1 MNKQEAFEEI
11 NRTQDEYIDELI
23 ALINNPDYEVMK
35 SVNFT
40 SPTGTGKTKMMS
52 KLINR
57 FPDYYF
63 IITTLSRGQLNQQVR
78 ADLVE
83 DCEQDNFYVYGS
95 ADYRINSKLEANDI
109 IGRIPPNT
117 RCIWLRDEGHIKTNR
132 FDELLK
138 NSCYKVINFSATNE
152 HSDIKCNFTNTMMLR
167 TVNQSCGTPE
177 DAIHKLLEVKEIH
190 KEIKGY
196 NPCAIFRCVGND
208 TKLQERIVRLCD
220 EYNLKHIDLIDSTP
234 DVTIAELCKDDNE
247 YDVIINKFKITEGI
261 NIKRAHILYMDNKP
275 NNNATTIQVIGRCRR
290 NALLYRDDIDIL
302 APENS
307 RLLEKTRECF
317 VFYNVEKMKI
327 ASDENGELQYA
338 FCDHIS
344 CEELKPNTTIEVV
357 NGQLANGL
365 YIMELE
371 GQTGK
376 FEVMIDEDTGFN
388 VVSPLT
394 EFYNTRIKKND
405 CIYLG
410 KKLSHRIDDWKKI
423 KLENIMEFP
432 IYDVRYTTVFDY
444 SLGEYKVV
452 ENKCEPYFDIFT
464 TDEHKLT
471 KLHKINPNAISAFE
485 TRSEQFLKLFS
496 KTFKTN
502 QIDAF
507 IGRLNIPIIPNQEEM
522 KKYVDT
528 YLKKLQKSITYI
540 DDEVLGKIV
549 DTSTSDGRFYRWF
562 KVDRRSETLGKN
574 YHFVDYTTVNYS
586 GTLLSRIADY
596 MSDHNFAIYYY
607 SILKYEKNP
616 CMETCE
622 YIVNRLTD
630 FFKLV
635 SSNSELFSDLIYSY
649 KMDYEV
655 SKLFSVFIPILF
667 DDTKYAELK
676 SMVFRKDIPHFILK
690 LKIQYRQWSF
700 ILEETKINSIFDE
713 METQLK
719 NTVFITSAPTPIK
732 KQLKQEF
739 MNTLNN
745 LNQGLIDCVE
755 YDASYLFEE
764 LTEQD
769 KAMSDQAK
777 RLLTYEYEAIT
788 CSLWRKLSEKS
799 HIETTINDKESAIV
813 GVDTMQLLS
822 DSNTWIEAK
831 AVSNK
836 VGSYTKL
843 NAFISKKYAKE
854 LEQAKT
860 QQFTGKNTFTLDT
873 KCNACIGYCVEYYSK
888 YLLYGETYLKDF
900 IDKALQESKTE
911 IVNDGIIIRACMLK
925 YREMMMIAFGSSVS
939 KIIKSVS
946 VQKLVQDE
954 YKYFVGLVKELGTRT
969 AEYVRKNLYDGVE
982 PTNSVDP
989 NLSITHITGL
999 ADYIT
1004 KDTIL
1009 DVKVKNNIGD
1019 KEVRQVLAYH
1029 YLSTKRSDL
1038 HIKRVIVFD
1047 ATSGKAV
1054 VIPIEPENV
1063 V

>member
-63 IITTLSRGQLNQQVR
+63 IITTLSRGQLNHQVR

-190 KEIKGY
+190 KDIKGY

-290 NALLYRDDIDIL
+290 NALLYRNDIDIL

-307 RLLEKTRECF
+307 QLLEKTRECF

-376 FEVMIDEDTGFN
+376 FEITVDKDTGFN

-394 EFYNTRIKKND
+394 EFYDT
-405 CIYLG
+405 
-410 KKLSHRIDDWKKI
+410 KI
-423 KLENIMEFP
+423 KDNNYVYIGTNYSAFDTKIEVKNISNFP
-432 IYDVRYTTVFDY
+432 IRTTKSERVFDY
-444 SLGEYKVV
+444 SLGESKWV
-452 ENKCEPYFDIFT
+452 EEPCEPYYYIDKYY
-464 TDEHKLT
+464 DEKLVSYAVSSDT
-471 KLHKINPNAISAFE
+471 INAFE
-485 TRSEQFLKLFS
+485 HRSNQYLKLFT
-496 KTFKTN
+496 KVFKTN
-502 QIDAF
+502 QMGYF
-507 IGRLNIPIIPNQEEM
+507 PPMPNQEEM
-522 KKYVDT
+522 KRYVDA
-528 YLKKLQKSITYI
+528 YFKKLRKSITFV
-540 DDEVLGKIV
+540 EWEGRGKIP
-549 DTSTSDGRFYRWF
+549 DQSTSNGKFFNWF
-562 KVDRRSETLGKN
+562 KIDKRSETLGKN
-574 YHFVDYTTVNYS
+574 YNYFGSGYYRNPRYAQYNYIAISHIASGMPDYV
-586 GTLLSRIADY
+586 IQ
-596 MSDHNFAIYYY
+596 YY
-607 SILKYEKNP
+607 SILKYENNP
-616 CMETCE
+616 CIETFD
-622 YIVNRLTD
+622 YIVGRLTD
-630 FFKLV
+630 FFGWV
-635 SSNSELFSDLIYSY
+635 SSYSDLFSELTFSYDR
-649 KMDYEV
+649 DCAV
-655 SKLFSVFIPILF
+655 AKLFSVFIPIIF
-667 DDTKYAELK
+667 DDDKYAELK
-676 SMVFRKDIPHFILK
+676 AKSFRKEMPHFALK
-690 LKIQYRQWSF
+690 MKIPYDKELVVNEKTINNGF
-700 ILEETKINSIFDE
+700 DKLEEK
-713 METQLK
+713 LK
-719 NTVFITSAPTPIK
+719 NTVFITTNSAPIK

-739 MNTLNN
+739 SATLDN
-745 LNQGLIDCVE
+745 LKHGLIDLVRHD
-755 YDASYLFEE
+755 YSMLFEE
-764 LTEQD
+764 LSEQD
-769 KAMSDQAK
+769 KEMHPLLKKQ
-777 RLLTYEYEAIT
+777 LTYAYDEITPSIYE
-788 CSLWRKLSEKS
+788 KLLSKMGLS
-799 HIETTINDKESAIV
+799 VTVNDRESAII

-843 NAFISKKYAKE
+843 NAFLSKKYVKE
-854 LEQAKT
+854 LEQAKS
-860 QQFTGKNTFTLDT
+860 QQFTGKNSFNLDT
-873 KCNACIGYCVEYYSK
+873 KCNSCIGYCVEYYSK
-888 YLLYGETYLKDF
+888 YLLYGEDYLKDF
-900 IDKALQESKTE
+900 IGVALQESKTD

-925 YREMMMIAFGSSVS
+925 YKAMMMLAFGSSVS
-939 KIIKSVS
+939 KIIKGIS

-1004 KDTIL
+1004 EDTIL